1 MKLLTRGKLFFGLL
15 VTISTVITACGDL
28 GDWSDGTSYTPSSSG
43 SDADDTED
51 LLMVS
56 ENGEDILIEY
66 NEVAHAAILNW
77 DDGDYY
83 FSPDPEG
90 KESGDKIICAV
101 SISDYTLV
109 GDCFRSGQV
118 CHFTYYDTYSSDP
131 DKDAYYASSN
141 SCKKSPIGPFLVPLN
156 APKCGEDPYPAC
168 PSEDIFPDGPAD
180 KEEVAEEP
188 TEPETAEV
196 TEPEVGESVEPIDP
210 IVAPIESDTT
220 EVDTVVSPAP
230 EVEEVNAGEEGT
242 PDAVL

>member
-15 VTISTVITACGDL
+15 VIISPVITACGDL
-28 GDWSDGTSYTPSSSG
+28 GDWSDGYSYTPSSSG

-51 LLMVS
+51 LLLVS

-168 PSEDIFPDGPAD
+168 PSEDIFPDGPAAAAD
-180 KEEVAEEP
+180 EP
-188 TEPETAEV
+188 TEEV
-196 TEPEVGESVEPIDP
+196 ESTEPTAAESAAGEASKPTVDESVEPEMEA
-210 IVAPIESDTT
+210 VENT
-220 EVDTVVSPAP
+220 AP

-242 PDAVL
+242 TDAVL